1 MKKLILLTAL
11 FGGLFH
17 LSSFAQ
23 PDKSKRA
30 SPPAVVTQT
39 LNSGAFVTIDYSRPS
54 LKGRSLNELAPAGK
68 VWRTGAN
75 ETTIFEVSKDVKI
88 GGKTLLAGKYGL
100 YTIPGEKEWTIIFNK
115 AWKNWGTVYKENDDA
130 LRTQVKARK
139 SKEFTETMSFE
150 IANEGQVNLLWADTQ
165 ISFEIQ

>member
-17 LSSFAQ
+17 LTSFAQ

-39 LNSGAFVTIDYSRPS
+39 LNSGAVVTIDYSRPS

-75 ETTIFEVSKDVKI
+75 ETTVFEVSKDVKI
-88 GGKTLLAGKYGL
+88 EGKTLLAGKYGL
-100 YTIPGEKEWTIIFNK
+100 YTIPGDKEWTIIFNK
-115 AWKNWGTVYKENDDA
+115 AWKNWGTVYKESDDA
-130 LRTQVKARK
+130 LRIKANAEK
-139 SKEFTETMSFE
+139 SKQATEMLTF
-150 IANEGQVNLLWADTQ
+150 QVNKEGKVHLLWGDAHVY
-165 ISFEIQ
+165 FEIQ